1 MATDAELTHFM
12 VRCTRHARN
21 HSAYDRTT
29 HRYHSAYVHPREWLL
44 ELEACSQW
52 MELTTPPP
60 PPNLPDALPEPI
72 DVVVLPRE
80 VTAYEWLVE
89 QQRGSTFTPVGR
101 VRTEVKQAREGACR
115 ATVRVPSDGR
125 PRGRFRVTLTVHR
138 AAGSPAVRTR
148 LVEVEEFCIVSMGD
162 SYASGEGNPDTPG
175 KQQIVPGPGDLV
187 DTIVD
192 VVSLDSLGEILT
204 GFVSNMHP
212 KPVWQEPLAH
222 RSYFAGHAR
231 AARAL
236 EQTQTDSAG
245 VMHVRCATF
254 LSFACSGARI
264 RHLTT
269 GPQHSWQQGSQIEEV
284 QRTLGS
290 RPVDALLLTVGGNDA
305 GFADTLK
312 AVLLDDTSHTESL
325 LHTLFSRHL
334 FGPFWPLYVALAL
347 RLTNNN
353 AAARQRVL
361 AKARDKI
368 AELSR
373 SYRELA
379 QSLERGL
386 RPREVYLTGYPAGL
400 FDLPNGGGG
409 GCGIFDLQV
418 VGLEVDAQ
426 DAALVRELGQ
436 ELNRALGQAVEA
448 INAEARAAGRPAR
461 WIFVDGIME
470 GFVGRGY
477 CASNRLFRRMRESF
491 FNQQGDFDGMM
502 HPNIDGHDV
511 YAARLAVK
519 LRQHCVPKGPSE
531 PPDPAEL
538 IRVQFSPSS
547 LSFGNVVV
555 GDIRER
561 DITITNTGGKDLQLE
576 IAASA
581 AAAPLVWGS
590 RRLTLRAGQQA
601 THTISFA
608 PKAAGARQATLTVT
622 SNAPGSP
629 HRLVISGLGLVRTA
643 PDRPPVLVP

>member
-21 HSAYDRTT
+21 HTAYDRTT

-52 MELTTPPP
+52 MELTTPTP
-60 PPNLPDALPEPI
+60 PPNLPDAQPEPI
-72 DVVVLPRE
+72 DVVVLPKE

-89 QQRGSTFTPVGR
+89 QQRGTTFTQVGR
-101 VRTEVKQAREGACR
+101 VRTEVKQAKARACR
-115 ATVRVPSDGR
+115 ATIRVPSDGR

-138 AAGSPAVRTR
+138 AAGSPAVRSR

-175 KQQIVPGPGDLV
+175 KQQIVPGLGDLF
-187 DTIVD
+187 DTVID
-192 VVSLDSLGEILT
+192 VVSFDSLGEILL
-204 GFVSNMHP
+204 GFVSNMDP
-212 KPVWQEPLAH
+212 DPVWQEPLAH

-236 EQTQTDSAG
+236 EQTHTDSAG

-254 LSFACSGARI
+254 LSFASSGARI
-264 RHLTT
+264 HNLTT
-269 GPQHSWQQGSQIEEV
+269 TPQHTWQQGSQIQEAK
-284 QRTLGS
+284 RALGA
-290 RPVDALLLTVGGNDA
+290 RPVDALLLTIGGNDA
-305 GFADTLK
+305 GFADTLESL
-312 AVLLDDTSHTESL
+312 LLDSTSLKGNL
-325 LHTLFSRHL
+325 LHTLFGKHL
-334 FGPFWPLYVALAL
+334 FGPFWLLYVALAL

-353 AAARQRVL
+353 AEARQRVL
-361 AKARDKI
+361 AKAREKMG
-368 AELSR
+368 ELQR
-373 SYRELA
+373 SYRDLA
-379 QSLERGL
+379 QSLERDV

-400 FDLPNGGGG
+400 FDREGGGG
-409 GCGIFDLQV
+409 GCGIFDLPV

-436 ELNRALGQAVEA
+436 DLNRTISQTVEA

-470 GFVGRGY
+470 GFAGRGY

-491 FNQQGDFDGMM
+491 NRQGDFDGMM
-502 HPNIDGHDV
+502 HPNVDGHDV
-511 YAARLAVK
+511 YGTRIAVK
-519 LRQHCVPKGPSE
+519 LQQHCVPQGPSE
-531 PPDPAEL
+531 PPAPAAQ
-538 IRVQFSPSS
+538 IQFSPSS

-561 DITITNTGGKDLQLE
+561 AITITNTGGVDLQLT

-581 AAAPLVWGS
+581 TVAPLFWGS
-590 RRLTLRAGQQA
+590 RRITLRAGQKA

-608 PKAAGARQATLTVT
+608 PKAAGAHQAILTVT

-629 HRLVISGLGLVRTA
+629 HRLALSGLGLVRTA